1 LSRLALTNAN
11 LFDGFGPATA
21 GATVVIDGRR
31 IAAMGA
37 DVVADPDD
45 TVIDL
50 AGRTVMPGM
59 VTCHFH
65 STYQDVGARPVPY
78 GYDHAPAYQALLAAD
93 HLATAL
99 RCGYT
104 GAVSA
109 GAAFD
114 VDPAVA
120 QAIAD
125 GLVPGPRFAPGSR
138 ELSTTG
144 HANDGVPWYWEH
156 PGTAAMRVCNG
167 PDEFRAA
174 VREEVRRGAR
184 VIKLFVTGGHG
195 TTAPKSR
202 TEMTRDELAAAID
215 TAHERDVLIRGH
227 ITNQAAIMLAIELGI
242 DVVDHCD
249 DIDDE
254 IVAALA
260 ERGTYVVP
268 SIRLPEVTLERHGEQ
283 MGRAADAIR
292 GDLARMYEML
302 PKADA
307 AGVRILVG
315 DDYGAAGL
323 PHGAYGDELLS
334 YATRCEVAPHDVLRW
349 ATVNGRS
356 LLDRTDTPTPLAVGD
371 RADLLV
377 VDGDPT
383 ADIKVA
389 ADPARVVAVIKNG
402 AVVSGALP

>member
-1 LSRLALTNAN
+1 
-11 LFDGFGPATA
+11 
-21 GATVVIDGRR
+21 
-31 IAAMGA
+31 
-37 DVVADPDD
+37 
-45 TVIDL
+45 
-50 AGRTVMPGM
+50 
-59 VTCHFH
+59 
-65 STYQDVGARPVPY
+65 
-78 GYDHAPAYQALLAAD
+78 
-93 HLATAL
+93 
-99 RCGYT
+99 
-104 GAVSA
+104 
-109 GAAFD
+109 
-114 VDPAVA
+114 
-120 QAIAD
+120 
-125 GLVPGPRFAPGSR
+125 VPGPRFVPGSR

-167 PDEFRAA
+167 ADEFRAA

-184 VIKLFVTGGHG
+184 VIKLFVTGGHR

-202 TEMTRDELAAAID
+202 TEMTRDELAAAIE

-227 ITNQAAIMLAIELGI
+227 IANKGAIMLAIELGI

-260 ERGTYVVP
+260 EHRTSIVP
-268 SIRLPEVTLERHGEQ
+268 SIRLPELTLEQHGAR

-292 GDLARMYEML
+292 ADLDRMCEML

-307 AGVRILVG
+307 AGVPILVG

-323 PHGAYGDELLS
+323 PHGAYGDELIS
-334 YATRCEVAPHDVLRW
+334 YATRCDVAPQDVLSW
-349 ATVNGRS
+349 ATANGRA
-356 LLDRTDTPTPLAVGD
+356 LLDRSGAPAPLVAGD

-383 ADIKVA
+383 TDVA
-389 ADPARVVAVIKNG
+389 VVADPARIVAVIKDG
-402 AVVSGALP
+402 DVVSGALPR